1 MLPTQMTSTST
12 RGTKNMYELRYEAGE
27 FGGGDDDD
35 DDFVGGVCILH
46 VD

>member
-1 MLPTQMTSTST
+1 
-12 RGTKNMYELRYEAGE
+12 MYELRYEAGE